1 MNAKQI
7 TLDNVTLAAITEAV
21 KADAQSDN
29 KWEKLRDLLMS
40 KGVTAKML
48 ETEDKGG
55 DPEMVT
61 QVKTAIVAGFTK
73 SEQAILIKETKTL
86 DDASKLLK
94 RETQQKIGSKLA
106 RVRKLISEKEDKNE
120 KTDFELIQ
128 KALESVVNKLQKME
142 SAEGVDLIRAIK
154 DTKALKGSLPAR

>member
-7 TLDNVTLAAITEAV
+7 TLDNVTLAAITDAI

-48 ETEDKGG
+48 LPEGKGG
-55 DPEMVT
+55 DVEMVV
-61 QVKTAIVAGFTK
+61 QVKAAIVAGFSKAEIAVLQKEPKTMD
-73 SEQAILIKETKTL
+73 QAGK
-86 DDASKLLK
+86 DFK
-94 RETQQKIGSKLA
+94 RATIQKIGSKLG
-106 RVRKLISEKEDKNE
+106 RVRSLIEIKEKGE

-128 KALESVVNKLQKME
+128 KALEGVINKLQKME
-142 SAEGVDLIRAIK
+142 SAENVDLPRAIR
-154 DTKALKGSLPAR
+154 DAKALKGSLPAR

>member
-7 TLDNVTLAAITEAV
+7 TLDNVTLSAITEAV
-21 KADAQSDN
+21 RADGQADN

-55 DPEMVT
+55 DPEMVV

-73 SEQAILIKETKTL
+73 SEQAILIKESKTL

-94 RETQQKIGSKLA
+94 RVTQQKIGSKLA
-106 RVRKLISEKEDKNE
+106 RVRNLIAIKEKGE

-142 SAEGVDLIRAIK
+142 SAEGVDLIRAIR
-154 DTKALKGSLPAR
+154 DAKALKGSLPAR

>member
-7 TLDNVTLAAITEAV
+7 TLDNVTLAAITDAI
-21 KADAQSDN
+21 KADGQSDN

-48 ETEDKGG
+48 MTEDKGG
-55 DPEMVT
+55 DVEMVV
-61 QVKTAIVAGFTK
+61 QVKAAIVAGFNK
-73 SEQAILIKETKTL
+73 AEIAVLQKEPKTL
-86 DDASKLLK
+86 DQAGKDFKRATIQKL
-94 RETQQKIGSKLA
+94 GSKLG
-106 RVRKLISEKEDKNE
+106 RVRKLIEVKEQGE

-142 SAEGVDLIRAIK
+142 DAEGVDLIRAIK

>member
-7 TLDNVTLAAITEAV
+7 TLDNVTLAAITDAI

-48 ETEDKGG
+48 MTEDKGG
-55 DPEMVT
+55 DVEMVV
-61 QVKTAIVAGFTK
+61 QVKAAIVAGFNKAEIAVLQKEPK
-73 SEQAILIKETKTL
+73 SLDQAGK
-86 DDASKLLK
+86 DFK
-94 RETQQKIGSKLA
+94 RATQMKIGSKLG
-106 RVRKLISEKEDKNE
+106 RVRSLIEIKEKGE

-142 SAEGVDLIRAIK
+142 SAENVDLIRAIK

>member
-7 TLDNVTLAAITEAV
+7 TLDNVTLAAITDAI

-48 ETEDKGG
+48 MTEDKGG
-55 DPEMVT
+55 DVEMVV
-61 QVKTAIVAGFTK
+61 QVKAAIVAGFNKAEIAVLQKEPK
-73 SEQAILIKETKTL
+73 SLDQAGK
-86 DDASKLLK
+86 DFK
-94 RETQQKIGSKLA
+94 RATQMKIGSKLG
-106 RVRKLISEKEDKNE
+106 RVRSLIEIKEKGE

-128 KALESVVNKLQKME
+128 KALEGVINKLQKME
-142 SAEGVDLIRAIK
+142 SAENVDLIRAIK

>member
-7 TLDNVTLAAITEAV
+7 TLDNVTLAAITEAI
-21 KADAQSDN
+21 KADGQSDN

-55 DPEMVT
+55 DPEMVV

-73 SEQAILIKETKTL
+73 SEQAILIKEKKTL

-106 RVRKLISEKEDKNE
+106 RVRGLIATKEKGE

-128 KALESVVNKLQKME
+128 KYLEQVVNKLQKME
-142 SAEGVDLIRAIK
+142 SAENVDLIRAIK

>member
-7 TLDNVTLAAITEAV
+7 TLDNVTLAAITDAI

-48 ETEDKGG
+48 MTEDKGG
-55 DPEMVT
+55 DVEMVV
-61 QVKTAIVAGFTK
+61 QVKAAIVAGFNKAEIAVLQKEPK
-73 SEQAILIKETKTL
+73 SLDQAGK
-86 DDASKLLK
+86 DFK
-94 RETQQKIGSKLA
+94 RATQMKIGSKLG
-106 RVRKLISEKEDKNE
+106 RVRSLIEIKEKGE

-142 SAEGVDLIRAIK
+142 SAENVDLPRAIR
-154 DTKALKGSLPAR
+154 DAKALKGSLPAR

>member
-7 TLDNVTLAAITEAV
+7 TLDNVTLSAITEAV
-21 KADAQSDN
+21 RADGQADN

-55 DPEMVT
+55 DPEMVV

-106 RVRKLISEKEDKNE
+106 RVRNLIAIKEKGE

-142 SAEGVDLIRAIK
+142 SAEGVDLIRAIR
-154 DTKALKGSLPAR
+154 DAKALKGSLPAR